1 MRRTTNCFGCSAP
14 MGRIGALRI
23 TIAVQEG
30 ERGLATRYSVM
41 LCWRCARQ
49 RDIVVRLA
57 ETPSRRLFTQPNLTA
72 TRGAPAAV
80 EMPPPPAIVTPRAL

>member
-1 MRRTTNCFGCSAP
+1 

-30 ERGLATRYSVM
+30 ERGLATRHGIM

-49 RDIVVRLA
+49 RDLVVRLA
-57 ETPSRRLFTQPNLTA
+57 ETPSRRLFMQPNLA
-72 TRGAPAAV
+72 AVRSAPAQV
-80 EMPPPPAIVTPRAL
+80 DMPPPPAIVTPRAS

>member
-1 MRRTTNCFGCSAP
+1 

-30 ERGLATRYSVM
+30 ERGLATRHAIM

-49 RDIVVRLA
+49 RDLVVRLA
-57 ETPSRRLFTQPNLTA
+57 ETPSRRLFMQPNLAA
-72 TRGAPAAV
+72 TRAAPA
-80 EMPPPPAIVTPRAL
+80 ELNLPPPTAIVTPRAS

>member
-1 MRRTTNCFGCSAP
+1 

-30 ERGLATRYSVM
+30 ERGLATRHAIM
-41 LCWRCARQ
+41 LCRRCARQ

-57 ETPSRRLFTQPNLTA
+57 ETPSRRVFMQPNPTA
-72 TRGAPAAV
+72 TRAAPATDSGV
-80 EMPPPPAIVTPRAL
+80 PPPPAIVTPRAS